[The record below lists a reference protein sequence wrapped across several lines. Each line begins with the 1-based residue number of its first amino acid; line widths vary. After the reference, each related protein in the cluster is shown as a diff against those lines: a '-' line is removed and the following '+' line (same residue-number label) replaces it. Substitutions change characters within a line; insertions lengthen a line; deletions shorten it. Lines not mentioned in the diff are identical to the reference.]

1 MIMFLMELQ
10 NTINAEAPCYV
21 IEVIKNVTNYL
32 FNCIFYHNHIFIKY
46 ATKLSNVFLMLN
58 L

>member
-10 NTINAEAPCYV
+10 NTINAEAPYYV

-32 FNCIFYHNHIFIKY
+32 FNCVFYHNHIFIK
-46 ATKLSNVFLMLN
+46 
-58 L
+58 